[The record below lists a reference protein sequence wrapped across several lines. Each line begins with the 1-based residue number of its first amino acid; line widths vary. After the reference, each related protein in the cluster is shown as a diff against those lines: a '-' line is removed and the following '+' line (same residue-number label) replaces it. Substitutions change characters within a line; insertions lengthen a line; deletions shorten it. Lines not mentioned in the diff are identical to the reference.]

1 MRNFSLI
8 SILLALAIGA
18 FLWQKQF
25 KHQVP
30 SRMPDPVELAPAVDY
45 RGSENELADEC
56 EDTSVDSDECE
67 PEREETV
74 QSEMEDQRKRAY
86 GTIMKSFDDEYGK
99 YREQTG
105 GRP

>member
-1 MRNFSLI
+1 MRNLSLI
-8 SILLALAIGA
+8 SLLLALAIGA
-18 FLWQKQF
+18 FLWQKQL

-30 SRMPDPVELAPAVDY
+30 TRMPDPSEFAPAVDY
-45 RGSENELADEC
+45 TDSDNELEAGCDDGQLDLDEC
-56 EDTSVDSDECE
+56 EQ
-67 PEREETV
+67 EREETV